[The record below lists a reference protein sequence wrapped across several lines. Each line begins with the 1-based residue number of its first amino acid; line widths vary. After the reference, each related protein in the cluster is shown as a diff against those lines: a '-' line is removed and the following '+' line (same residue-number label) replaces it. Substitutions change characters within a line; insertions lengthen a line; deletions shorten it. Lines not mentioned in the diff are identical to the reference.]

1 MLKHILCKN
10 EILCYF
16 ILWRFYHVS
25 SSESFFSIQISI
37 LIVQV
42 YTIISNKQD
51 VLIDYMGLISAL
63 KLFIMFL
70 PYFDCS
76 ERKNTV
82 KKTYLG
88 IVVILVY

>member
-1 MLKHILCKN
+1 MYQVPSL
-10 EILCYF
+10 
-16 ILWRFYHVS
+16 
-25 SSESFFSIQISI
+25 FFSIQISI

-82 KKTYLG
+82 FKKNANLHNSLKKC
-88 IVVILVY
+88 IIFCIICPKNA